1 MAALQDVSWTLPDI
15 PRLPDRPS
23 KSEHGAANSAPL
35 EALLGLVRTNFST
48 PEPSL
53 HLQLFTAP
61 CSCQFFN
68 STPVSRPFGWC
79 FRCHLQVATGHILLA
94 ELYRISKELP
104 QPLRLGALMEGRYA
118 AILFDYRY
126 FKDRT
131 ALEQKIE
138 ASAELQLLD
147 DQFREVKSS

>member
-1 MAALQDVSWTLPDI
+1 M
-15 PRLPDRPS
+15 
-23 KSEHGAANSAPL
+23 
-35 EALLGLVRTNFST
+35 
-48 PEPSL
+48 
-53 HLQLFTAP
+53 
-61 CSCQFFN
+61 
-68 STPVSRPFGWC
+68 
-79 FRCHLQVATGHILLA
+79 ATGQILLA

-104 QPLRLGALMEGRYA
+104 QPLRMGALMEGRYA

-147 DQFREVKSS
+147 DQFREVRSS